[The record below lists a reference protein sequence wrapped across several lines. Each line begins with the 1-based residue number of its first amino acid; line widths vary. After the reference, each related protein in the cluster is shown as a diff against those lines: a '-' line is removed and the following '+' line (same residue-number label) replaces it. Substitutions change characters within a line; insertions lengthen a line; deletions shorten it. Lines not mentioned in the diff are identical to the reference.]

1 MLTSHLNIS
10 LSRSGSLALLDFPL
24 SVADLGLPWGVVTS
38 DLEFAGVVER
48 TREGVKG
55 SGGSELLLLRLLLDI
70 LNEQELSGAGT
81 LRLEERDCLPELF
94 WIKLIPKR
102 DINIIINYIKNI
114 IKITW

>member
-1 MLTSHLNIS
+1 M
-10 LSRSGSLALLDFPL
+10 
-24 SVADLGLPWGVVTS
+24 VTS

-48 TREGVKG
+48 TSEGVKG

-94 WIKLIPKR
+94 WIKLIPKTS
-102 DINIIINYIKNI
+102 NIIILHI
-114 IKITW
+114 